1 MIVCF
6 FLLSYFDTNQT
17 SLNSLNHTNTTNM
30 SGIKVG
36 DDFPQGVFFSYIQPS
51 PEIAEFSTCG
61 APTNYNASEE
71 FKNKKVVLVSVPG
84 AFTPTCSGSH
94 VPSYVE
100 NIDKIKAKG
109 VDQVIV
115 IAVNDAF
122 VMHGWAKANGITDDR
137 ILFMS
142 DHNAKFSSSIGWN
155 LGERTGR
162 FALIIDNGKVIYA
175 SKDDD
180 PKSIE
185 QSGALGVLAHL

>member
-1 MIVCF
+1 
-6 FLLSYFDTNQT
+6 
-17 SLNSLNHTNTTNM
+17 M
-30 SGIKVG
+30 SELKVG
-36 DDFPQGVFFSYIQPS
+36 ANFPEGVFFSYIKPT

-61 APTNYNASEE
+61 APTNYNASQE
-71 FKNKKVVLVSVPG
+71 FKGKKVVVVSVPG

-122 VMHGWAKANGITDDR
+122 
-137 ILFMS
+137 LFMS
-142 DHNAKFSSSIGWN
+142 DHNAKFSTSIGWN

-162 FALIIDNGKVIYA
+162 FAVIVDHGRIVYA
-175 SKDDD
+175 SNDE
-180 PKSIE
+180 PGSIE
-185 QSGALGVLAHL
+185 KSGALGVLAHL

>member
-1 MIVCF
+1 
-6 FLLSYFDTNQT
+6 
-17 SLNSLNHTNTTNM
+17 M
-30 SGIKVG
+30 SGIKAG

-109 VDQVIV
+109 VDQVI
-115 IAVNDAF
+115 
-122 VMHGWAKANGITDDR
+122 
-137 ILFMS
+137 LFMS

-162 FALIIDNGKVIYA
+162 FALIVDHGKVVYA

>member
-1 MIVCF
+1 
-6 FLLSYFDTNQT
+6 
-17 SLNSLNHTNTTNM
+17 M
-30 SGIKVG
+30 SELKVG
-36 DDFPQGVFFSYIQPS
+36 DNFPEGVFFSYIQPT

-61 APTNYNASEE
+61 APTNYNASQE

-142 DHNAKFSSSIGWN
+142 DHNAKFSTSIGWN

-162 FALIIDNGKVIYA
+162 FALIVDHGKIIYA
-175 SKDDD
+175 SKDDE

-185 QSGALGVLAHL
+185 KSGALGVLAHL

>member
-1 MIVCF
+1 
-6 FLLSYFDTNQT
+6 
-17 SLNSLNHTNTTNM
+17 M
-30 SGIKVG
+30 SGIKAG

-162 FALIIDNGKVIYA
+162 FALIVENGKVIYA